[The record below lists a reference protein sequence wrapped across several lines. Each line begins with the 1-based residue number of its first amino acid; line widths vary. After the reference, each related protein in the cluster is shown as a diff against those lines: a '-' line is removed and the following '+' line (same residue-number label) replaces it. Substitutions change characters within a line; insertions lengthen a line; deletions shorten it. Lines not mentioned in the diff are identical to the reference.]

1 MESHAQSVD
10 DVLSESLSFKLRPG
24 ASYVIDRKSSTF
36 HPSGG
41 NDYSSSGIR
50 VIKFSLNSEGWCDPS
65 TLKVFMEIHNTS
77 NAAGEVLQPL
87 SANPN
92 MWFRRLR
99 IIVHGVVVEDI
110 DNYNR
115 VCHRMD
121 IFQSSDKRINDGI
134 EGFGHTETVADFNFN
149 SIDFPGS
156 VGPGQSVVV
165 GFPYV
170 QVCFRRTNLFHLNTH
185 LA

>member
-24 ASYVIDRKSSTF
+24 ASYVTDRKSSTF

-41 NDYSSSGIR
+41 NDYSSGGIR
-50 VIKFSLNSEGWCDPS
+50 VIRFSLNSEGWCDPS

-77 NAAGEVLQPL
+77 TTTGSVLKPL
-87 SANPN
+87 SSNPN

-99 IIVHGVVVEDI
+99 ILCNGSVVEDI

-115 VCHRMD
+115 LCNMLDV
-121 IFQSSDKRINDGI
+121 FQTSNKRINDSVA
-134 EGFGHTETVADFNFN
+134 GFGNLSTPFNFDN
-149 SIDFPGS
+149 IDEPDSSAEGES
-156 VGPGQSVVV
+156 AIV
-165 GFPYV
+165 GFFLV
-170 QVCFRRTNLFHLNTH
+170 FRFIFTRTKMFLSKWHQ
-185 LA
+185 